1 MSFLDK
7 PVTVS
12 TGWDITR
19 LADRVK
25 NSRVQI
31 DGTSSAA
38 DTNLENYFPM
48 SDMGH
53 IGDSAVL
60 LDIHG
65 RIALWHLDGAIHPN
79 RVVSYNFC

>member
-1 MSFLDK
+1 MSFRDR
-7 PVTVS
+7 PVKVS
-12 TGWDITR
+12 TLWDISR

-25 NSRVQI
+25 NSIVHH

-38 DTNLENYFPM
+38 DTNLSKYFPL
-48 SDMGH
+48 SGVSH
-53 IGDSAVL
+53 ISDSAVL

-79 RVVSYNFC
+79 RVVSYIQ